1 MNGQTQIPEALM
13 GAMMLEQSA
22 QKGQFR
28 PTTPDGQPTVAAQLM
43 QKAMPP
49 TVPQVAQQAGLA
61 AQIQAMQQQQAQ
73 EAMMQQAMAQQQ
85 RPAGIEALNPQVGG
99 FAEGG
104 VVGYSGAMG
113 SYVPLSPSSV
123 DPEDFARQI
132 EVMNAE
138 AEARRAERER
148 REMEERMPWLKTAA
162 PETAARIAASQP
174 VPAATVGRTAP
185 GATAQDLASISAP
198 VRGAAP
204 VRTPPP
210 GGAPAA
216 PRAGIAA
223 ALPPTAQAE
232 YDKAFA
238 ALERSKDRTVSPEAV
253 GAEATGMTA
262 AQRAFMKAQGTD
274 PDLLRTLA
282 EEASRRGEER
292 GRYYDTQAEAARRKA
307 KDEGLMN
314 FLLGAR
320 GRGFGEVLSSGA
332 RAAQGADAAA
342 EAEGQRLMELKFKA
356 QDAAVKDRQLLQ
368 KAQFEID
375 MGQFDKARKTLDE
388 REKNRQTYERAE
400 ASARAGYGK
409 ELAEYA
415 RMIRGQDIQREVGL
429 ARTDGSDITQRARGL
444 QTLITN
450 LQKDLSDVEKSVR
463 KEDREKA
470 IAIRG
475 QLDAYRREL
484 AGLIGVEAP
493 AVPAAPTAAGGRPP
507 LSSFQR

>member
-1 MNGQTQIPEALM
+1 MMMQTAINPALAA
-13 GAMMLEQSA
+13 AMTLENAA
-22 QKGQFR
+22 QVGEFR

-61 AQIQAMQQQQAQ
+61 GQIQAMQQQKAQQAL
-73 EAMMQQAMAQQQ
+73 MQQAMAQQQ

-104 VVGYSGAMG
+104 VVGYQGGGSIYDTRRDPLLNAIRDSGFG
-113 SYVPLSPSSV
+113 L
-123 DPEDFARQI
+123 PEDSRLRQLLNLLP
-132 EVMNAE
+132 ESSRLRQLVD
-138 AEARRAERER
+138 RR
-148 REMEERMPWLKTAA
+148 REPA
-162 PETAARIAASQP
+162 PELP
-174 VPAATVGRTAP
+174 VPPQEPPQVEIPIPEISIAGAGPSGGGAAAP
-185 GATAQDLASISAP
+185 GAA
-198 VRGAAP
+198 
-204 VRTPPP
+204 
-210 GGAPAA
+210 
-216 PRAGIAA
+216 RAGIAA
-223 ALPPTAQAE
+223 ALPPTAQAQ
-232 YDKAFA
+232 YDKAFD
-238 ALERSKDRTVSPEAV
+238 ALERSKERNVSPEAV

-307 KDEGLMN
+307 KDEGLKN

-320 GRGFGEVLSSGA
+320 GRGFGEVVSGGA
-332 RAAQGADAAA
+332 RAAQGADAFA
-342 EAEGQRLMELKFKA
+342 EAEGQRFMELKFKA

-429 ARTDGSDITQRARGL
+429 ARTDGRDDMQRVRGL

-450 LQKDLSDVEKSVR
+450 LQRDLSDVEKSVR

-470 IAIRG
+470 VAIRG

-484 AGLIGVEAP
+484 AGLIGVEAS
-493 AVPAAPTAAGGRPP
+493 AAPAAPTAAGGRPP

>member
-1 MNGQTQIPEALM
+1 MQQTAINPALAA
-13 GAMMLEQSA
+13 AMTLESA
-22 QKGQFR
+22 AQAGEFR

-61 AQIQAMQQQQAQ
+61 AQIQAMQQQKAQ

-104 VVGYSGAMG
+104 VVGYQGGGSIYDTNRDPLLNAIRDSGFG
-113 SYVPLSPSSV
+113 L
-123 DPEDFARQI
+123 PEDSRLRQLLNMLP
-132 EVMNAE
+132 ESSRLRQLVD
-138 AEARRAERER
+138 RR
-148 REMEERMPWLKTAA
+148 REPA
-162 PETAARIAASQP
+162 PELP
-174 VPAATVGRTAP
+174 VPPQEPPQVEIPIPEISIAGAGPSGGGAAAP
-185 GATAQDLASISAP
+185 GAA
-198 VRGAAP
+198 
-204 VRTPPP
+204 
-210 GGAPAA
+210 
-216 PRAGIAA
+216 RAGIAA

-342 EAEGQRLMELKFKA
+342 EAEGQRFMELKFKA

-429 ARTDGSDITQRARGL
+429 ARTGGEGGSRKDRIAALRTAVTTRA
-444 QTLITN
+444 QEIN
-450 LQKDLSDVEKSVR
+450 KLSGAFRAE
-463 KEDREKA
+463 EKA
-470 IAIRG
+470 TLARLRAE
-475 QLDAYRREL
+475 QDRDRREL
-484 AGLIGVEAP
+484 QELGGIEGLPETA
-493 AVPAAPTAAGGRPP
+493 APAAPTAKGGREP
-507 LSSFQR
+507 LSSFYR